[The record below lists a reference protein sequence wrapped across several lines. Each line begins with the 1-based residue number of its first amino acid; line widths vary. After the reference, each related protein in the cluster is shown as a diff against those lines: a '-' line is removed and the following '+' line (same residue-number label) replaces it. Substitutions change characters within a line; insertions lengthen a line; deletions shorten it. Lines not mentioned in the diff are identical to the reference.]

1 MSKVFSPFTV
11 GVGFTAMLAL
21 APGLGIGPKTPPPA
35 AAAKGE
41 LPVDAEGKT
50 PRAEGADAL
59 LKQCLEDRPRVG
71 EATLGATILTLPD
84 PQRTRMGFWF
94 DLRLHAVQRAFKD
107 CGFLPRAYF
116 LPWEAKAKE
125 ASAPG
130 RSSEFPDASP
140 GLIWFARERAPGE
153 PPGAPTA
160 YHALFIVGESQ
171 LIGINRK
178 AMASAL
184 SLAGKMLGSPGERP
198 VTILGP
204 QFSGSLTSLGA
215 ALEVHLRAPAAP
227 SIRIQGTTTL
237 DSRSAEALRTMAGGV
252 APPRLTVS
260 SWLCNLSGS
269 AKNDL
274 LRWYIREADWPEPTT
289 KVAVF
294 TESNTVYGVG
304 TTQGDRI
311 ATVLFPMGLSRLR
324 AERHAM
330 ERGIAK
336 GDEAM
341 ELVLPSTLLGPS
353 EDDATRGMDTL
364 PQFASDTIRNA
375 ELTLAGTIVSLARRV
390 YTHIG
395 ISASDPQDL
404 IFLAE
409 RIRAYHPS
417 CTLFTTSGNH
427 LLFAHPN
434 FSSAMDGMVLF
445 GGYPLTDP
453 MRAISLKDKDLESPV
468 RFTSEGEYAAYYAA
482 LLALDPARAEA
493 SDRRFWGKQGL
504 VSMVKSGNIWPLRHG
519 GVEVSAGG
527 ATHWERSLDA
537 EYLKAAQ
544 ASPDLA
550 RYALSRLQQLS
561 LLLVLLGGATW
572 WCFLRPLDE
581 VRGVAAPV
589 SGLRSYLNLVAGS
602 VLAVAV
608 LALLAVGYLL
618 PLAVLL
624 KVPRGNLTFLYVNLL
639 LLAGFLVLAVRAL
652 QGWLGWGRTAL
663 LLGLALLPAVGVGL
677 WGRAHFLTFMPGY
690 LRFTSPGRGVS
701 ILPAFLALA
710 SALALILRTRFD
722 VRRQGH
728 AALWPGPLGLSEVHG
743 LPLRHLRGLRFQTW
757 IYLSVGVL
765 LAFHWMLQGG
775 VIRTLMEV
783 QAVAALAVAAGG
795 CIFISSLALFWQLHR
810 GWRELG
816 RILDELNVCSYR
828 AAFKVAG
835 TLMEWNAMR
844 ALGRGLETHRSSR
857 RGRELLEAQEDWA
870 GAAVPALGEGLA
882 TLRREE
888 AKVPPSRDSLNGY
901 ARWQFRLRVAGLMTL
916 CGEHLQT
923 AVGLR
928 PEEAV
933 SHREDLD
940 LFSALRAVIFLR
952 QAFLVSRHLLVGSL
966 GSLLLL
972 LFGLAALDFQPKVDA
987 IAVLGTVL
995 LVMAGWVTLRIIQVE
1010 RDPLLCLMEGTDP
1023 TKVQLSLGLV
1033 ENGIRFVLVPLV
1045 LLLATFSPA
1054 LGGLLT
1060 QVFNPLLHLL
1070 K

>member
-1 MSKVFSPFTV
+1 MSKAFSPFTLGV
-11 GVGFTAMLAL
+11 GVTAMLAL
-21 APGLGIGPKTPPPA
+21 APGLGLGPKSPPSTA
-35 AAAKGE
+35 VAGGE
-41 LPVDAEGKT
+41 APIVGEGKL
-50 PRAEGADAL
+50 PRAEGAEAL
-59 LKQCLEDRPRVG
+59 LEQCLAERPRVG
-71 EATLGATILTLPD
+71 EATMGATILTLPD

-130 RSSEFPDASP
+130 RSSGFPDASP
-140 GLIWFARERAPGE
+140 GLIWFARERAAGE

-184 SLAGKMLGSPGERP
+184 NLAGKALGPPGDRA
-198 VTILGP
+198 VTVLGP

-215 ALEVHLRAPAAP
+215 ALEVHLRTPAAP

-237 DSRSAEALRTMAGGV
+237 DARAAEALRTMAGGV

-260 SWLCNLSGS
+260 SWMCNLSGS

-274 LRWYIREADWPEPTT
+274 LRWYIKEAGWPEPST
-289 KVAVF
+289 KMAIF

-304 TTQGDRI
+304 TTQGDQI

-353 EDDATRGMDTL
+353 EEDANRGMDTL

-375 ELTLAGTIVSLARRV
+375 ELTLAGTIMSLARRG

-482 LLALDPARAEA
+482 LLALEPSRAEA
-493 SDRRFWGKQGL
+493 PDRRFWGKQGL

-519 GVEVSAGG
+519 GVQVTASGV
-527 ATHWERSLDA
+527 THWERGLDA
-537 EYLKAAQ
+537 QYLTAAQ

-561 LLLVLLGGATW
+561 LLVVLLGGIAW

-581 VRGVAAPV
+581 VRGVPAPA

-602 VLAVAV
+602 VLAMAV
-608 LALLAVGYLL
+608 LALLGVGYLL

-624 KVPRGNLTFLYVNLL
+624 KAPVGNVTFLYVNLL
-639 LLAGFLVLAVRAL
+639 LLAGFLALAARAL
-652 QGWLGWGRTAL
+652 QGWLGWGRTVL
-663 LLGLALLPAVGVGL
+663 LLALALLPAAGVGL
-677 WGRAHFLTFMPGY
+677 WGWFHFLTFMPGY

-701 ILPAFLALA
+701 ILPAFLALT

-728 AALWPGPLGLSEVHG
+728 AALWPAPLGLSEVHG
-743 LPLRHLRGLRFQTW
+743 LPLRHLRRLRYQTW
-757 IYLSVGVL
+757 SYLLVGVL
-765 LAFHWMLQGG
+765 LAFQWLLQGG

-783 QAVAALAVAAGG
+783 QGVAALAVAVGG
-795 CIFISSLALFWQLHR
+795 CIFITSLALFWQLHR
-810 GWRELG
+810 GWGELA
-816 RILDELNVCSYR
+816 RILDELNVAPYR
-828 AAFKVAG
+828 AAFAEAG
-835 TLMEWNAMR
+835 RLMEWNAMR

-857 RGRELLEAQEDWA
+857 RGRELMEAQQGWA
-870 GAAVPALGEGLA
+870 GVAVPAFAEGLA
-882 TLRREE
+882 ALHREE
-888 AKVPPSRDSLNGY
+888 ASVPPSRESLNGY
-901 ARWQFRLRVAGLMTL
+901 ARWQFRMRVAGLMTL
-916 CGEHLQT
+916 CGDHLQG
-923 AVGLR
+923 ACRLH
-928 PEEAV
+928 PEEAAC
-933 SHREDLD
+933 HREDLN

-987 IAVLGTVL
+987 IAVLGAVL

-1023 TKVQLSLGLV
+1023 GKVQLSLGLV

-1060 QVFNPLLHLL
+1060 QVFNPLVHLL

>member
-1 MSKVFSPFTV
+1 MSKVFSPFTL
-11 GVGFTAMLAL
+11 GVGLTAALAM
-21 APGLGIGPKTPPPA
+21 APGLGLGSKRPPA
-35 AAAKGE
+35 AVAAGE
-41 LPVDAEGKT
+41 APEAGEEKV
-50 PRAEGADAL
+50 PRAEGAEAL
-59 LKQCLEDRPRVG
+59 LEQCLAERPKVG
-71 EATLGATILTLPD
+71 ESTLGVTILTLPD

-94 DLRLHAVQRAFKD
+94 DLRLNAVQRAFKD

-116 LPWEAKAKE
+116 LPWEAKARE
-125 ASAPG
+125 AATSG
-130 RSSEFPDASP
+130 RSSGFPDASP
-140 GLIWFARERAPGE
+140 GLIWFARERAAGE

-171 LIGINRK
+171 LIGLNRK

-184 SLAGKMLGSPGERP
+184 SLAGKVLGPAKGRT
-198 VTILGP
+198 VTVLGP

-215 ALEVHLRAPAAP
+215 ALEVHLRNPAAP
-227 SIRIQGTTTL
+227 SLRIQGTTTL
-237 DSRSAEALRTMAGGV
+237 EARAAEGLRTMAGGV
-252 APPRLTVS
+252 PPPRLSIS

-274 LRWYIREADWPEPTT
+274 LRWYIQQADWPEPST
-289 KVAVF
+289 KVAIF
-294 TESNTVYGVG
+294 TESNTVYGAG
-304 TTQGDRI
+304 TTQGGRI

-330 ERGIAK
+330 ERGVAK
-336 GDEAM
+336 GDEAL

-353 EDDATRGMDTL
+353 EEDASRGMDAF
-364 PQFASDTIRNA
+364 PQFASDTVRNA
-375 ELTLAGTIVSLARRV
+375 ELTLAGTIVSLARRG

-409 RIRAYHPS
+409 RIRAYHPT

-482 LLALDPARAEA
+482 LLVLDPARAETP
-493 SDRRFWGKQGL
+493 DRRFWGKQGL

-519 GVEVSAGG
+519 GVEVTSGG
-527 ATHWERSLDA
+527 VTRWERDLDA
-537 EYLKAAQ
+537 PYLAAAQ

-550 RYALSRLQQLS
+550 RYALARMQQLS
-561 LLLVLLGGATW
+561 LLLTLLAGAAW

-581 VRGVAAPV
+581 VRGVLAPV

-624 KVPRGNLTFLYVNLL
+624 RPPRGNTTFVFVNLL
-639 LLAGFLVLAVRAL
+639 LLAGFLALAARAL

-663 LLGLALLPAVGVGL
+663 LLGLALLPAMGVGL
-677 WGRAHFLTFMPGY
+677 WGWRHFLTFMPGY

-701 ILPAFLALA
+701 ILPAFLAIA

-722 VRRQGH
+722 VQRQGH
-728 AALWPGPLGLSEVHG
+728 AALWPTPLGLAEVHG
-743 LPLRHLRGLRFQTW
+743 LPLRHLRGLRYHTW

-765 LAFHWMLQGG
+765 LAFQWLLQGG

-783 QAVAALAVAAGG
+783 QGVAALAVAAGG
-795 CIFISSLALFWQLHR
+795 CILISSLALFRQLHR
-810 GWRELG
+810 GWGELA
-816 RILDELNVCSYR
+816 RILDELNVSPYR
-828 AAFKVAG
+828 AAFAEAG
-835 TLMEWNAMR
+835 RLMEWNAMR

-857 RGRELLEAQEDWA
+857 RGRELMEAQQGWA
-870 GAAVPALGEGLA
+870 GAAVQAFAEGLA

-888 AKVPPSRDSLNGY
+888 ARVPPSRDAMNGY
-901 ARWQFRLRVAGLMTL
+901 VRWQFRMKVAGLMTL
-916 CGEHLQT
+916 CGDHLHAACRQ
-923 AVGLR
+923 L
-928 PEEAV
+928 PEEAAT
-933 SHREDLD
+933 HREALN
-940 LFSALRAVIFLR
+940 LFSALRAVAFLR
-952 QAFLVSRHLLVGSL
+952 QAFLVSRQLLVGSL

-972 LFGLAALDFQPKVDA
+972 LFGMAALDFQPKVDT
-987 IAVLGTVL
+987 IAVLGAVL
-995 LVMAGWVTLRIIQVE
+995 LAMAGWVTLRIIQVE
-1010 RDPLLCLMEGTDP
+1010 RNPLLCLMEGTDP
-1023 TKVQLSLGLV
+1023 GKVQLSLGLV
-1033 ENGIRFVLVPLV
+1033 ENGLRFVVVPLV

-1060 QVFNPLLHLL
+1060 QVFNPLVHLL

>member
-1 MSKVFSPFTV
+1 MSKVFSPLTL
-11 GVGFTAMLAL
+11 GVGLTTLLAL
-21 APGLGIGPKTPPPA
+21 APGLGLGPKTPPRVGAAAVESPA
-35 AAAKGE
+35 AE
-41 LPVDAEGKT
+41 EGKL
-50 PRAEGADAL
+50 PQAEGAEAL
-59 LKQCLEDRPRVG
+59 LEQCLAERPRVG
-71 EATLGATILTLPD
+71 EATVGATILTLPD

-94 DLRLHAVQRAFKD
+94 DLRLNAVQRAFKD

-125 ASAPG
+125 ASPSG
-130 RSSEFPDASP
+130 RSSGFPEASP
-140 GLIWFARERAPGE
+140 GLIWFARERAAGD

-178 AMASAL
+178 AMTGAL
-184 SLAGKMLGSPGERP
+184 RLATRVVGAPKER
-198 VTILGP
+198 TITVLGP

-215 ALEVHLRAPAAP
+215 ALEVHLRSPAAP
-227 SIRIQGTTTL
+227 SIRVQGTTTL
-237 DSRSAEALRTMAGGV
+237 DGRAAEALRTLAGGA
-252 APPRLTVS
+252 APARLS
-260 SWLCNLSGS
+260 ISGWLCNLSGS

-274 LRWYIREADWPEPTT
+274 LRWYIQEADWPEPST
-289 KVAVF
+289 KVAIF

-304 TTQGDRI
+304 SAQGERI

-353 EDDATRGMDTL
+353 EEDANRGMDSL

-375 ELTLAGTIVSLARRV
+375 ELTLAGTIVSLARRG

-453 MRAISLKDKDLESPV
+453 MRAISLKSKDLESPV

-482 LLALDPARAEA
+482 LLALDPARAET

-527 ATHWERSLDA
+527 ATHWERGLDA

-550 RYALSRLQQLS
+550 RYALSRMQQLS
-561 LLLVLLGGATW
+561 LLLVLLGGAAW

-581 VRGVAAPV
+581 VRGVPAPL
-589 SGLRSYLNLVAGS
+589 SGLRSYLNLGAGS

-618 PLAVLL
+618 PLSVLL
-624 KVPRGNLTFLYVNLL
+624 KAPRGNTTFLWVNLI
-639 LLAGFLVLAVRAL
+639 LLAGFLVLTARAL
-652 QGWLGWGRTAL
+652 QGWLGWVRTAL
-663 LLGLALLPAVGVGL
+663 LLALALLPAAGVAL
-677 WGRAHFLTFMPGY
+677 WGRLHFLTFMPGY

-701 ILPAFLALA
+701 VLPAFLALA
-710 SALALILRTRFD
+710 AALALILRTRFD

-728 AALWPGPLGLSEVHG
+728 AALWPAPAGLSEVHG
-743 LPLRHLRGLRFQTW
+743 VPLRHLRGLRYQTW
-757 IYLSVGVL
+757 IYLFVAVL
-765 LAFHWMLQGG
+765 LAFQWLLQGG

-783 QAVAALAVAAGG
+783 QGVAALVVAAGG
-795 CIFISSLALFWQLHR
+795 CIFITSLALFWQLHR

-828 AAFKVAG
+828 AAFAEAG
-835 TLMEWNAMR
+835 KLMEWNAMR

-857 RGRELLEAQEDWA
+857 RGRELMEAQEGWA
-870 GAAVPALGEGLA
+870 GAAVPAFAEGLTA
-882 TLRREE
+882 LHCEE
-888 AKVPPSRDSLNGY
+888 ASVPPSRDSLSGY
-901 ARWQFRLRVAGLMTL
+901 ARWQFRMRVAGLMTL
-916 CGEHLQT
+916 CGDHLQG
-923 AVGLR
+923 ACRLQ
-928 PEEAV
+928 PEEAAC
-933 SHREDLD
+933 HRESLD

-987 IAVLGTVL
+987 IAVLGAVL
-995 LVMAGWVTLRIIQVE
+995 LALAGWVTLRIIQVE

-1023 TKVQLSLGLV
+1023 GKVQLSLGLV
-1033 ENGIRFVLVPLV
+1033 ENGIRFVVVPLV

-1060 QVFNPLLHLL
+1060 QVFNPLVHLL